1 MACDDRG
8 YGGPTNDP
16 FSESPQLHQKYIRN
30 HLIPYK
36 RDLETQLYEPYTK
49 KKKKKFFSF

>member
-1 MACDDRG
+1 MNMMNA

-30 HLIPYK
+30 HKIPYN